1 MDALTATYRLRNIHD
16 EKERK
21 LFKKRG
27 FAFCTFSGIF
37 RYRSRDGLISHSGL
51 LCIDIDHVG
60 SHLQLDDLRKR
71 LIDDVAMRGT
81 MSEMAVQA
89 LLIAAAVVAGV
100 SIRQLNQYL
109 ANKAFIKKVAELRLA
124 IFSQLFNRRL
134 FEANDIHSGD
144 VTSRMAKDI
153 DAVSETL
160 AVQLPQVVVMTIQ
173 LVGAFLLMRWFD
185 SRLAWALILITPL
198 AIIIGKYISHRLK
211 RITLSIRED
220 ESRIMARIQES
231 VELNVVLRA
240 LQGERWMQD
249 RVEELQD
256 RQTANYIRRSRFMVF
271 SRFALGC
278 TFGLGY
284 MLAFVWGA
292 YGLRTGAITFGV
304 MTSFLQLVGQIQ
316 QPILSLLGAFPS
328 IIYSTA
334 SIDRLKEMEHGEEK
348 QSCDGEDITTRTLLG
363 IRMDNVTFRYAK
375 GDREVMSNFSHDFR
389 PGTKTAILGTTG
401 AGKTTLFRLILNFIH
416 PDSGEVTFYGNGF
429 THAADKSMR
438 KNVVFVPQ
446 GNTLISGTI
455 RNNLLMAKPDAS
467 DEELHTALHTSCAD
481 FVFDLPQGIDTVLS
495 EHGGGLSEGQA
506 QRIAIAR
513 GLLRPGAVFLLD
525 EISSALDEDTERE
538 LFSRLFAARPSTTIL
553 LITHRKKVASLCDER
568 LEI

>member
-1 MDALTATYRLRNIHD
+1 MKYARWFIDNSRGIRLNILV
-16 EKERK
+16 RIM
-21 LFKKRG
+21 
-27 FAFCTFSGIF
+27 A
-37 RYRSRDGLISHSGL
+37 GL
-51 LCIDIDHVG
+51 LQTVLALCVVWL
-60 SHLQLDDLRKR
+60 SKR

-134 FEANDIHSGD
+134 FEDNDIHSGD

-348 QSCDGEDITTRTLLG
+348 QPCDGEDITTRTLLG

-401 AGKTTLFRLILNFIH
+401 AGKTTLFRLILNFIQ

-429 THAADKSMR
+429 SHAADKSMR

-553 LITHRKKVASLCDER
+553 LITHRKKVAALCDER

>member
-1 MDALTATYRLRNIHD
+1 MKYARWFIDNSRGIRLNILV
-16 EKERK
+16 RIM
-21 LFKKRG
+21 
-27 FAFCTFSGIF
+27 A
-37 RYRSRDGLISHSGL
+37 GL
-51 LCIDIDHVG
+51 LQTVLALCVVWL
-60 SHLQLDDLRKR
+60 SKR

-81 MSEMAVQA
+81 MSEMAMQA

-134 FEANDIHSGD
+134 FEDNDIHSGD

-348 QSCDGEDITTRTLLG
+348 QPCDGEDITTRTLLG

-401 AGKTTLFRLILNFIH
+401 AGKTTIFRLILNFIQ

-429 THAADKSMR
+429 SHAADKSMR

-467 DEELHTALHTSCAD
+467 DEELHTALQTSCAD

-553 LITHRKKVASLCDER
+553 LITHRKKVAALCDER

>member
-1 MDALTATYRLRNIHD
+1 MKYARWFIDNSRGIRLNILV
-16 EKERK
+16 RIM
-21 LFKKRG
+21 
-27 FAFCTFSGIF
+27 A
-37 RYRSRDGLISHSGL
+37 GL
-51 LCIDIDHVG
+51 LQTGLALCVVWL
-60 SHLQLDDLRKR
+60 SKK

-256 RQTANYIRRSRFMVF
+256 RQTVNYIRRSRFMVF

-348 QSCDGEDITTRTLLG
+348 QPCAGEDITTRTLLG

-401 AGKTTLFRLILNFIH
+401 AGKTTLFRLILNFIQ

-553 LITHRKKVASLCDER
+553 LITHRKKVAALCDER

>member
-1 MDALTATYRLRNIHD
+1 MKYARWFIDNSRGIRLNILV
-16 EKERK
+16 RIM
-21 LFKKRG
+21 
-27 FAFCTFSGIF
+27 A
-37 RYRSRDGLISHSGL
+37 GL
-51 LCIDIDHVG
+51 LQTVLALCVVWL
-60 SHLQLDDLRKR
+60 SKR

-81 MSEMAVQA
+81 MSEMAMQA

-134 FEANDIHSGD
+134 FEDNDIHSGD

-348 QSCDGEDITTRTLLG
+348 QPCDGEDITTRTLLG

-401 AGKTTLFRLILNFIH
+401 AGKTTLFRLILNFIQ

-429 THAADKSMR
+429 SHAADKSMR

-553 LITHRKKVASLCDER
+553 LITHRKKVAALCDER

>member
-1 MDALTATYRLRNIHD
+1 MKYARWFIDNSRGIRLNILV
-16 EKERK
+16 RIM
-21 LFKKRG
+21 
-27 FAFCTFSGIF
+27 A
-37 RYRSRDGLISHSGL
+37 GL
-51 LCIDIDHVG
+51 LQTGLALCVVWL
-60 SHLQLDDLRKR
+60 SKK

-81 MSEMAVQA
+81 LSEMAVQA

-109 ANKAFIKKVAELRLA
+109 ANKAFIKKVAELRLT

-401 AGKTTLFRLILNFIH
+401 AGKTTLFRLILNFIQ

-429 THAADKSMR
+429 NHAADKSMR

-553 LITHRKKVASLCDER
+553 LITHRKKVASLCDEC

>member
-1 MDALTATYRLRNIHD
+1 MKYARWFIDNSRGIRLNILV
-16 EKERK
+16 RIM
-21 LFKKRG
+21 
-27 FAFCTFSGIF
+27 A
-37 RYRSRDGLISHSGL
+37 GL
-51 LCIDIDHVG
+51 LQTGLALCVVWL
-60 SHLQLDDLRKR
+60 SKK

-134 FEANDIHSGD
+134 FEDNDIHSGD

-348 QSCDGEDITTRTLLG
+348 QPCDGEDITTRTLLG

-401 AGKTTLFRLILNFIH
+401 AGKTTLFRLILNFIQ
-416 PDSGEVTFYGNGF
+416 PDSGEVTFYGKGF

-553 LITHRKKVASLCDER
+553 LITHRKKVAALCDER

>member
-1 MDALTATYRLRNIHD
+1 MKYARWFIDNSRGIRLNILV
-16 EKERK
+16 RIM
-21 LFKKRG
+21 
-27 FAFCTFSGIF
+27 A
-37 RYRSRDGLISHSGL
+37 GL
-51 LCIDIDHVG
+51 LQTVLALCVVWL
-60 SHLQLDDLRKR
+60 SKR

-348 QSCDGEDITTRTLLG
+348 QPCDGEDITTRTLLG

-401 AGKTTLFRLILNFIH
+401 AGKTTLFRLILNFIQ

-429 THAADKSMR
+429 SHAADKSMR

-481 FVFDLPQGIDTVLS
+481 FVFDLLQGIDTVLS

-538 LFSRLFAARPSTTIL
+538 LFSRIFAARPSTTIL

>member
-1 MDALTATYRLRNIHD
+1 MKYARWFIDNSRGIRLNILV
-16 EKERK
+16 RIM
-21 LFKKRG
+21 
-27 FAFCTFSGIF
+27 A
-37 RYRSRDGLISHSGL
+37 GL
-51 LCIDIDHVG
+51 LQTVLALCVVWL
-60 SHLQLDDLRKR
+60 SKR

-81 MSEMAVQA
+81 MSEMAIQA

-348 QSCDGEDITTRTLLG
+348 QPCDGEDITTRTLLG

-401 AGKTTLFRLILNFIH
+401 AGKTTLFRLILNFIQ

-429 THAADKSMR
+429 SHAADKSMR

-538 LFSRLFAARPSTTIL
+538 LFSRLFASRPSTTIL
-553 LITHRKKVASLCDER
+553 LITHRKKVAALCDER

>member
-1 MDALTATYRLRNIHD
+1 MKYARWFIDNSRGIRLNILV
-16 EKERK
+16 RIM
-21 LFKKRG
+21 
-27 FAFCTFSGIF
+27 A
-37 RYRSRDGLISHSGL
+37 GL
-51 LCIDIDHVG
+51 LQTVLALCVVWL
-60 SHLQLDDLRKR
+60 SKR
-71 LIDDVAMRGT
+71 LIDDVAMTGT
-81 MSEMAVQA
+81 MGEMAVQA

-348 QSCDGEDITTRTLLG
+348 QPCDGEDITTRTMLG

-401 AGKTTLFRLILNFIH
+401 AGKTTLFRLILNFIQ

-429 THAADKSMR
+429 SHAADNSMR

-455 RNNLLMAKPDAS
+455 RNNLQMAKPDAS

-553 LITHRKKVASLCDER
+553 LITHRKKVAALCDER

>member
-1 MDALTATYRLRNIHD
+1 MKYARWFIDNSRGIRLNILV
-16 EKERK
+16 RIM
-21 LFKKRG
+21 
-27 FAFCTFSGIF
+27 A
-37 RYRSRDGLISHSGL
+37 GL
-51 LCIDIDHVG
+51 LQTVLALCVVWL
-60 SHLQLDDLRKR
+60 SKK

-134 FEANDIHSGD
+134 FEDNDIHSGD

-348 QSCDGEDITTRTLLG
+348 QPCDGEDITTRTLLG

-401 AGKTTLFRLILNFIH
+401 AGKTTLFRLILNFIQ

-429 THAADKSMR
+429 SHAADKSMR

-553 LITHRKKVASLCDER
+553 LITHRKKVAALCDER

>member
-1 MDALTATYRLRNIHD
+1 MKYARWFIDNSRGIRLNILV
-16 EKERK
+16 RIM
-21 LFKKRG
+21 
-27 FAFCTFSGIF
+27 A
-37 RYRSRDGLISHSGL
+37 GL
-51 LCIDIDHVG
+51 LQTGLALCVVWL
-60 SHLQLDDLRKR
+60 SKR

-81 MSEMAVQA
+81 MSEMAIQA

-401 AGKTTLFRLILNFIH
+401 AGKTTLFRLILNFIQ

-429 THAADKSMR
+429 SHAADKSMR

-553 LITHRKKVASLCDER
+553 LITHRKKVAALCDER

>member
-1 MDALTATYRLRNIHD
+1 MRYARWFIANTRGIRVNIVVRILAGVVQTALALTVVWL
-16 EKERK
+16 
-21 LFKKRG
+21 
-27 FAFCTFSGIF
+27 S
-37 RYRSRDGLISHSGL
+37 
-51 LCIDIDHVG
+51 
-60 SHLQLDDLRKR
+60 KR
-71 LIDDVAMRGT
+71 LIDDVAMSGT
-81 MSEMAVQA
+81 TGDMAIQA
-89 LLIAAAVVAGV
+89 SLIAAAVVAGV

-109 ANKAFIKKVAELRLA
+109 ASKSFIKKVAELRLSL
-124 IFSQLFNRRL
+124 FSQLFRRHL
-134 FEANDIHSGD
+134 FEDNDIHSGD

-153 DAVSETL
+153 DAVSEIL
-160 AVQLPQVVVMTIQ
+160 AVLLPQVVVMTMQ
-173 LVGAFLLMRWFD
+173 LIGAFLLMRWFD
-185 SRLAWALILITPL
+185 SRLAWALVLITPL
-198 AIIIGKYISHRLK
+198 AIVIGKFISHRL
-211 RITLSIRED
+211 RHITLSIRED
-220 ESRIMARIQES
+220 ESKIMARIQES
-231 VELNVVLRA
+231 VELNAVLRS

-249 RVEELQD
+249 RVEELQE
-256 RQTANYIRRSRFMVF
+256 RQTANYIRRSRFMVM

-316 QPILSLLGAFPS
+316 QPILSLLGAFPT

-334 SIDRLKEMEHGEEK
+334 SIDRLKEMEHEEEVHTSADDTIGK
-348 QSCDGEDITTRTLLG
+348 DILLG
-363 IRMDNVTFRYAK
+363 IRMDDVTFRYAK
-375 GDREVMSNFSHDFR
+375 GDKEVLSHFSHDYR

-401 AGKTTLFRLILNFIH
+401 AGKTTIFRLILNFIQ
-416 PDSGEVTFYGNGF
+416 PDSGEVTFCGDDYE
-429 THAADKSMR
+429 HEADNSMR
-438 KNVVFVPQ
+438 ANMVYVPQ

-467 DEELHTALHTSCAD
+467 DAELQSALHTACAD
-481 FVFDLPQGIDTVLS
+481 FVFLLPKGLDTVLS

-538 LFSRLFAARPSTTIL
+538 LFSRLFAARPATTML
-553 LITHRKKVASLCDER
+553 LITHRNKVASLCDDCHR
-568 LEI
+568 L

>member
-1 MDALTATYRLRNIHD
+1 MKYARWFIDNSRGIRLNILV
-16 EKERK
+16 RIM
-21 LFKKRG
+21 
-27 FAFCTFSGIF
+27 A
-37 RYRSRDGLISHSGL
+37 GL
-51 LCIDIDHVG
+51 LQTVLALCVVWL
-60 SHLQLDDLRKR
+60 SKK

-348 QSCDGEDITTRTLLG
+348 QPCDGEDITTRTLLG

-401 AGKTTLFRLILNFIH
+401 AGKTTLFRLILNFIQ

-429 THAADKSMR
+429 SHAADKSMR

-467 DEELHTALHTSCAD
+467 DEELHAALHTSCAD

>member
-1 MDALTATYRLRNIHD
+1 MKYARWFIDNSRGIRLNILV
-16 EKERK
+16 RIM
-21 LFKKRG
+21 
-27 FAFCTFSGIF
+27 A
-37 RYRSRDGLISHSGL
+37 GL
-51 LCIDIDHVG
+51 LQTVLALCVVWL
-60 SHLQLDDLRKR
+60 SKR
-71 LIDDVAMRGT
+71 LIDDVAMTGT
-81 MSEMAVQA
+81 MREMAVQA

-401 AGKTTLFRLILNFIH
+401 AGKTTLFRLILNFIQ

>member
-1 MDALTATYRLRNIHD
+1 MKYARWFIDNSRGIRLNILV
-16 EKERK
+16 RIM
-21 LFKKRG
+21 
-27 FAFCTFSGIF
+27 A
-37 RYRSRDGLISHSGL
+37 GL
-51 LCIDIDHVG
+51 LQTGLALCVVWL
-60 SHLQLDDLRKR
+60 SKR

-109 ANKAFIKKVAELRLA
+109 ANKAFIKKVAELRLT

-348 QSCDGEDITTRTLLG
+348 QPCDGEDITTRTLLG

-401 AGKTTLFRLILNFIH
+401 AGKTTLFRLILNFIQ

-429 THAADKSMR
+429 NHAADKSMR

>member
-1 MDALTATYRLRNIHD
+1 MKYARWFIDNSRGIRLNILV
-16 EKERK
+16 RIM
-21 LFKKRG
+21 
-27 FAFCTFSGIF
+27 A
-37 RYRSRDGLISHSGL
+37 GL
-51 LCIDIDHVG
+51 LQTGLALCVVWL
-60 SHLQLDDLRKR
+60 SKR

-81 MSEMAVQA
+81 MSEMAMQA

-348 QSCDGEDITTRTLLG
+348 QPCDVKDITTRTLLG

-401 AGKTTLFRLILNFIH
+401 AGKTTLFRLILNFIQ

-429 THAADKSMR
+429 SHAADKSMR

-553 LITHRKKVASLCDER
+553 LITHRKKVAALCDER

>member
-1 MDALTATYRLRNIHD
+1 MKYARWFIDNSRGIRLNIIV
-16 EKERK
+16 RIM
-21 LFKKRG
+21 
-27 FAFCTFSGIF
+27 A
-37 RYRSRDGLISHSGL
+37 GL
-51 LCIDIDHVG
+51 LQTVLALCVVWL
-60 SHLQLDDLRKR
+60 SKR

-81 MSEMAVQA
+81 MSEMAIQA

-134 FEANDIHSGD
+134 FEDNDIHSGD

-348 QSCDGEDITTRTLLG
+348 QPCDGEDITTRTLLG

-401 AGKTTLFRLILNFIH
+401 AGKTTLFRLILNFIQ

-429 THAADKSMR
+429 SHAADKSMR
-438 KNVVFVPQ
+438 SNVVFVPQ

-553 LITHRKKVASLCDER
+553 LITHRKKVAALCDER
-568 LEI
+568 LKI

>member
-1 MDALTATYRLRNIHD
+1 MKYARWFIDNSRGIRLNILV
-16 EKERK
+16 RIM
-21 LFKKRG
+21 
-27 FAFCTFSGIF
+27 A
-37 RYRSRDGLISHSGL
+37 GL
-51 LCIDIDHVG
+51 LQTVLALCVVWL
-60 SHLQLDDLRKR
+60 SKR

-144 VTSRMAKDI
+144 VTSRRAKDI

-348 QSCDGEDITTRTLLG
+348 QPCDGEDITTRTLLG

-401 AGKTTLFRLILNFIH
+401 AGKTTLFRLILNFIQ

-429 THAADKSMR
+429 SHAADKSMR

-553 LITHRKKVASLCDER
+553 LITHRKKVAALCDER

>member
-1 MDALTATYRLRNIHD
+1 MKYARWFIDNSRGIRLNILV
-16 EKERK
+16 RIM
-21 LFKKRG
+21 
-27 FAFCTFSGIF
+27 A
-37 RYRSRDGLISHSGL
+37 GL
-51 LCIDIDHVG
+51 LQTVLALCVVWL
-60 SHLQLDDLRKR
+60 SKK

-401 AGKTTLFRLILNFIH
+401 AGKTTLFRLILNFIQ
-416 PDSGEVTFYGNGF
+416 PESGEVTFYGNGF
-429 THAADKSMR
+429 SHAADKSMR

-553 LITHRKKVASLCDER
+553 LITHRKKVAALCDER

>member
-1 MDALTATYRLRNIHD
+1 MKYARWFIDNSRGIRLNIIV
-16 EKERK
+16 RIM
-21 LFKKRG
+21 
-27 FAFCTFSGIF
+27 A
-37 RYRSRDGLISHSGL
+37 GL
-51 LCIDIDHVG
+51 LQTVLALCVVWL
-60 SHLQLDDLRKR
+60 SKR

-81 MSEMAVQA
+81 MSEMAIQA

-348 QSCDGEDITTRTLLG
+348 QPCDGKDITTRTLLG

-401 AGKTTLFRLILNFIH
+401 AGKTTLFRLILNFIQ

>member
-1 MDALTATYRLRNIHD
+1 MKYARWFIDNSRGIRLNIIV
-16 EKERK
+16 RIM
-21 LFKKRG
+21 
-27 FAFCTFSGIF
+27 A
-37 RYRSRDGLISHSGL
+37 GL
-51 LCIDIDHVG
+51 LQTVLALCVVWL
-60 SHLQLDDLRKR
+60 SKR

-89 LLIAAAVVAGV
+89 LLIAAAVVTGV

-134 FEANDIHSGD
+134 FEDNDIHSGD

-401 AGKTTLFRLILNFIH
+401 AGKTTLFRLILNFIQ

-429 THAADKSMR
+429 SHAADKSMR

-553 LITHRKKVASLCDER
+553 LITHRKKVAALCDER

>member
-1 MDALTATYRLRNIHD
+1 MKYARWFIDNSRGIRLNILV
-16 EKERK
+16 RIM
-21 LFKKRG
+21 
-27 FAFCTFSGIF
+27 A
-37 RYRSRDGLISHSGL
+37 GL
-51 LCIDIDHVG
+51 LQTVLALCVVWL
-60 SHLQLDDLRKR
+60 SKR
-71 LIDDVAMRGT
+71 LIDDVAMTGT
-81 MSEMAVQA
+81 MGEMAIQA

-348 QSCDGEDITTRTLLG
+348 QPCDGKDITTRTLLG

-401 AGKTTLFRLILNFIH
+401 AGKTTLFRLILNFIQ

-429 THAADKSMR
+429 NHAADKSMR

-553 LITHRKKVASLCDER
+553 LITHRKKVAALCDER

>member
-1 MDALTATYRLRNIHD
+1 MKYARWFIDNSRGIRLNILV
-16 EKERK
+16 RIM
-21 LFKKRG
+21 
-27 FAFCTFSGIF
+27 A
-37 RYRSRDGLISHSGL
+37 GL
-51 LCIDIDHVG
+51 LQTVLALCVVWL
-60 SHLQLDDLRKR
+60 SKR
-71 LIDDVAMRGT
+71 LIDDVALTGT
-81 MSEMAVQA
+81 MSEMAIQA

-134 FEANDIHSGD
+134 FEDNDIHSGD

-348 QSCDGEDITTRTLLG
+348 QPCDGEDITTRTLLG

-401 AGKTTLFRLILNFIH
+401 AGKTTLFRLILNFIQ

-429 THAADKSMR
+429 NHAADKSMR

-568 LEI
+568 FEI

>member
-1 MDALTATYRLRNIHD
+1 MKYARWFIDNSRGIRLNILV
-16 EKERK
+16 RIM
-21 LFKKRG
+21 
-27 FAFCTFSGIF
+27 A
-37 RYRSRDGLISHSGL
+37 GL
-51 LCIDIDHVG
+51 LQTGLALCVVWL
-60 SHLQLDDLRKR
+60 SKR

-348 QSCDGEDITTRTLLG
+348 QPCDGEDITTRTLLG

-375 GDREVMSNFSHDFR
+375 GDREVMSNFSHDFH

-401 AGKTTLFRLILNFIH
+401 AGKTTLFRLILNFIQ

-553 LITHRKKVASLCDER
+553 LITHRKKVAALCDER

>member
-1 MDALTATYRLRNIHD
+1 MKYARWFIDNSRGIRLNILV
-16 EKERK
+16 RIM
-21 LFKKRG
+21 
-27 FAFCTFSGIF
+27 A
-37 RYRSRDGLISHSGL
+37 GL
-51 LCIDIDHVG
+51 LQTGLALCVVWL
-60 SHLQLDDLRKR
+60 SKR
-71 LIDDVAMRGT
+71 LIDDVAMTGT
-81 MSEMAVQA
+81 MGEMAVQA

-284 MLAFVWGA
+284 MLAFGWGA

-348 QSCDGEDITTRTLLG
+348 QSCSGKDITTRTLLG

-401 AGKTTLFRLILNFIH
+401 AGKTTLFRLILNFIQ

-429 THAADKSMR
+429 SHAADKSMR

-553 LITHRKKVASLCDER
+553 LITHRKKVAALCDER

>member
-1 MDALTATYRLRNIHD
+1 MKYARWFIDNSRGIRLNILV
-16 EKERK
+16 RIM
-21 LFKKRG
+21 
-27 FAFCTFSGIF
+27 A
-37 RYRSRDGLISHSGL
+37 GL
-51 LCIDIDHVG
+51 LQTVLALCVVWL
-60 SHLQLDDLRKR
+60 SKR
-71 LIDDVAMRGT
+71 LIDDIAMTGT
-81 MSEMAVQA
+81 MGEMAMQA

-348 QSCDGEDITTRTLLG
+348 QPCDGEDITTRTLLG

-401 AGKTTLFRLILNFIH
+401 AGKTTLFRLILNFIQ

-429 THAADKSMR
+429 SHAADKSMR

-553 LITHRKKVASLCDER
+553 LITHRKKVAALCDER

>member
-1 MDALTATYRLRNIHD
+1 MKYARWFIDNSRGIRLNILV
-16 EKERK
+16 RIM
-21 LFKKRG
+21 
-27 FAFCTFSGIF
+27 A
-37 RYRSRDGLISHSGL
+37 GL
-51 LCIDIDHVG
+51 LQTGLALCVVWL
-60 SHLQLDDLRKR
+60 SKR
-71 LIDDVAMRGT
+71 LIDDVAMTGT
-81 MSEMAVQA
+81 MGEMAVQA

-124 IFSQLFNRRL
+124 IFSQLFNQRL

-401 AGKTTLFRLILNFIH
+401 AGKTTLFRLILNFIQ

-429 THAADKSMR
+429 SHAADKSMR

-553 LITHRKKVASLCDER
+553 LITHRKKVAALCDER

>member
-1 MDALTATYRLRNIHD
+1 MKYARWFIDNSRGIRLNILV
-16 EKERK
+16 RIM
-21 LFKKRG
+21 
-27 FAFCTFSGIF
+27 A
-37 RYRSRDGLISHSGL
+37 GL
-51 LCIDIDHVG
+51 LQTVLALCVVWL
-60 SHLQLDDLRKR
+60 SKK

-81 MSEMAVQA
+81 MSEMAMQA

-134 FEANDIHSGD
+134 FEDDDIHSGD

-348 QSCDGEDITTRTLLG
+348 QPCDGEDITTRTLLG

-401 AGKTTLFRLILNFIH
+401 AGKTTLFRLILNFIQ

-429 THAADKSMR
+429 NHAADKSMR

-553 LITHRKKVASLCDER
+553 LITHRKKVAALCDER

>member
-1 MDALTATYRLRNIHD
+1 MKYARWFIDNSRGIRLNILV
-16 EKERK
+16 RIM
-21 LFKKRG
+21 
-27 FAFCTFSGIF
+27 A
-37 RYRSRDGLISHSGL
+37 GL
-51 LCIDIDHVG
+51 LQTVLALCVVWL
-60 SHLQLDDLRKR
+60 SKR
-71 LIDDVAMRGT
+71 LIDDVAMTGT
-81 MSEMAVQA
+81 MSEMAIQA

-109 ANKAFIKKVAELRLA
+109 ANKAFIKKVAELRLT

-348 QSCDGEDITTRTLLG
+348 QPCDGEDITTRTLLG

-401 AGKTTLFRLILNFIH
+401 AGKTTLFRLILNFIQ

-429 THAADKSMR
+429 NHAADKSMR

>member
-1 MDALTATYRLRNIHD
+1 MKYARWFIDNSRGIRLNILV
-16 EKERK
+16 RIM
-21 LFKKRG
+21 
-27 FAFCTFSGIF
+27 A
-37 RYRSRDGLISHSGL
+37 GL
-51 LCIDIDHVG
+51 LQTGLALCVVWL
-60 SHLQLDDLRKR
+60 SKR

-348 QSCDGEDITTRTLLG
+348 QPCSGKDITTRTLLG
-363 IRMDNVTFRYAK
+363 ISMDNVTFRYAK

-401 AGKTTLFRLILNFIH
+401 AGKTTLFRLILNFIQ
-416 PDSGEVTFYGNGF
+416 PNSGEVTFYGNGF
-429 THAADKSMR
+429 SHAADKSMR

-481 FVFDLPQGIDTVLS
+481 FVCDLPQGIDTVLS

>member
-1 MDALTATYRLRNIHD
+1 MKYARWFIDNSRGIRLNILV
-16 EKERK
+16 RIM
-21 LFKKRG
+21 
-27 FAFCTFSGIF
+27 A
-37 RYRSRDGLISHSGL
+37 GL
-51 LCIDIDHVG
+51 LQTVLALCVVWL
-60 SHLQLDDLRKR
+60 SKR
-71 LIDDVAMRGT
+71 LIDDVALTGT
-81 MSEMAVQA
+81 MREMAVQA

-134 FEANDIHSGD
+134 FEDNDIHSGD

-348 QSCDGEDITTRTLLG
+348 QSSSGEDITTRTLLG

-401 AGKTTLFRLILNFIH
+401 AGKTTLFRLILNFIQ

-429 THAADKSMR
+429 SHAADKSMR

-553 LITHRKKVASLCDER
+553 LITHRKKVAALCDER

>member
-1 MDALTATYRLRNIHD
+1 MKYARWFIDNSRGIRLNILV
-16 EKERK
+16 RIM
-21 LFKKRG
+21 
-27 FAFCTFSGIF
+27 A
-37 RYRSRDGLISHSGL
+37 GL
-51 LCIDIDHVG
+51 LQTGLALCVVWL
-60 SHLQLDDLRKR
+60 SKR

-109 ANKAFIKKVAELRLA
+109 ANKAFIKKVAELRLT

-348 QSCDGEDITTRTLLG
+348 QPCDGEDITTRTLLG

-401 AGKTTLFRLILNFIH
+401 AGKTTLFRLILNFIQ

-553 LITHRKKVASLCDER
+553 LITHRKKVAALCDER

>member
-1 MDALTATYRLRNIHD
+1 MKYARWFIDNSRGIRLNILV
-16 EKERK
+16 RIM
-21 LFKKRG
+21 
-27 FAFCTFSGIF
+27 A
-37 RYRSRDGLISHSGL
+37 GL
-51 LCIDIDHVG
+51 LQTGLALCVVWL
-60 SHLQLDDLRKR
+60 SKR

-389 PGTKTAILGTTG
+389 PGTKTTILGTTG
-401 AGKTTLFRLILNFIH
+401 AGKTTLFRLILNFIQ

>member
-1 MDALTATYRLRNIHD
+1 MKYARWFIDNSRGIRLNILV
-16 EKERK
+16 RIM
-21 LFKKRG
+21 
-27 FAFCTFSGIF
+27 A
-37 RYRSRDGLISHSGL
+37 GL
-51 LCIDIDHVG
+51 LQTGLALCVVWL
-60 SHLQLDDLRKR
+60 SKR
-71 LIDDVAMRGT
+71 LIDDVAMTGT
-81 MSEMAVQA
+81 MGEMAVQA

-401 AGKTTLFRLILNFIH
+401 AGKTTLFRLILNFIQ

-429 THAADKSMR
+429 SHAADKSMR

-538 LFSRLFAARPSTTIL
+538 LFSRLFAASPSTTIL

>member
-1 MDALTATYRLRNIHD
+1 MKYARWFIDNSRGIRLNILV
-16 EKERK
+16 RIM
-21 LFKKRG
+21 
-27 FAFCTFSGIF
+27 A
-37 RYRSRDGLISHSGL
+37 GL
-51 LCIDIDHVG
+51 LQTVLALCVVWL
-60 SHLQLDDLRKR
+60 SKR
-71 LIDDVAMRGT
+71 LIDDVAMTGT
-81 MSEMAVQA
+81 MGEMAVQA

-348 QSCDGEDITTRTLLG
+348 QPCDGEDITTRTLLG

-375 GDREVMSNFSHDFR
+375 GDREVMSNFSHDFH

-401 AGKTTLFRLILNFIH
+401 AGKTTLFRLILNFIQ

-429 THAADKSMR
+429 NHAADKSMR

-455 RNNLLMAKPDAS
+455 RNNLQMAKPDAS

-553 LITHRKKVASLCDER
+553 LITHRKKVAALCDER

>member
-1 MDALTATYRLRNIHD
+1 MKYARWFIDNSRGIRLNILV
-16 EKERK
+16 RIM
-21 LFKKRG
+21 
-27 FAFCTFSGIF
+27 A
-37 RYRSRDGLISHSGL
+37 GL
-51 LCIDIDHVG
+51 LQTVLALCVVWL
-60 SHLQLDDLRKR
+60 SKK

-81 MSEMAVQA
+81 MSEMAIQA

-348 QSCDGEDITTRTLLG
+348 QPCDGKDITTRTLLG

-401 AGKTTLFRLILNFIH
+401 AGKTTLFRLILNFIQ

-429 THAADKSMR
+429 SHAADKSMR

-455 RNNLLMAKPDAS
+455 RNNLQMAKPDAS

>member
-1 MDALTATYRLRNIHD
+1 MKYARWFIDNSRGIRLNILV
-16 EKERK
+16 RIM
-21 LFKKRG
+21 
-27 FAFCTFSGIF
+27 A
-37 RYRSRDGLISHSGL
+37 GL
-51 LCIDIDHVG
+51 LQTGLALCVVWL
-60 SHLQLDDLRKR
+60 SKR

-284 MLAFVWGA
+284 MFAFVWGA

-348 QSCDGEDITTRTLLG
+348 QPCDGEDITTRTLLG

-401 AGKTTLFRLILNFIH
+401 AGKTTLFRLILNFIQ

-429 THAADKSMR
+429 SHAADKSMR

>member
-1 MDALTATYRLRNIHD
+1 MKYARWFIDNSRGIRLNILV
-16 EKERK
+16 RIM
-21 LFKKRG
+21 
-27 FAFCTFSGIF
+27 A
-37 RYRSRDGLISHSGL
+37 GL
-51 LCIDIDHVG
+51 LQTGLALCVVWL
-60 SHLQLDDLRKR
+60 SKR
-71 LIDDVAMRGT
+71 LIDDVAMTGT
-81 MSEMAVQA
+81 MGEMAVQA

-348 QSCDGEDITTRTLLG
+348 QPCDGEDITTRTLLG

-401 AGKTTLFRLILNFIH
+401 AGKTTLFRLILNFIQ

-429 THAADKSMR
+429 NHAADKSMR